1 VFFSGKLLICIL
13 IFFGQKILI
22 IFLILRLI
30 FLVFLMPQNQLFKID
45 FWIDFFN
52 IFLKID

>member
-1 VFFSGKLLICIL
+1 
-13 IFFGQKILI
+13 
-22 IFLILRLI
+22 
-30 FLVFLMPQNQLFKID
+30 LMPQNQLFKID

>member
-1 VFFSGKLLICIL
+1 LYIDFFWSKNIGNFLDSQID
-13 IFFGQKILI
+13 IFWF
-22 IFLILRLI
+22 
-30 FLVFLMPQNQLFKID
+30 FLMPQNQLFKID